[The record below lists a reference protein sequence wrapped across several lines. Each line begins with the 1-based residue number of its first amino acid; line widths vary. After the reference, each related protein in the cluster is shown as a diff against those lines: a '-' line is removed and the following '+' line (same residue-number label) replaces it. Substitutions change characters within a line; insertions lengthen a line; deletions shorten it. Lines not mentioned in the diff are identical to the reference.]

1 MIRLIDENSIGI
13 IEDIIEGIIASG
25 SKKEVRINFSGG
37 TSKEVID
44 LKSLAVGKEQ
54 IIVDQQYFDVK
65 NISDITHGDKK
76 IIIFPW

>member
-1 MIRLIDENSIGI
+1 MISLIDENSIGK

-37 TSKEVID
+37 TSMEVID
-44 LKSLAVGKEQ
+44 LRSLTVEEER
-54 IIVDQQYFDVK
+54 IIVDQRYLDVK

-76 IIIFPW
+76 IIIFP